1 MNALQQSLD
10 GVSTRRRGGEG
21 GFLATQSIDSANR
34 TWVSGSVTAQSFH
47 PSGLGK
53 SKNYYMKYI
62 HEDNIKRMDA
72 LQNYKSKFIPKSETE
87 QKTYNQ
93 KFKHYM
99 KLLEIEA

>member
-1 MNALQQSLD
+1 
-10 GVSTRRRGGEG
+10 
-21 GFLATQSIDSANR
+21 
-34 TWVSGSVTAQSFH
+34 
-47 PSGLGK
+47 
-53 SKNYYMKYI
+53 MKYI